1 MSSAWCNIE
10 RMFDQLDASTLR
22 GITAALAS
30 CPVPDEDPDRVAEIR
45 ALEELK
51 AAAEARQ
58 AALASEL
65 TASKATACEVG
76 LARRES
82 HHRGRQHLALAR
94 VAPTELPH
102 IWRAWR
108 RGRVSEWRV
117 KLVARET
124 SCLSLVH
131 RQQIDAELAKDPERI
146 EGFGDRELIGY
157 CRERAAA
164 LDVASVVA
172 RRRRAESERCVTIRP
187 APDTMVYLT
196 ALLPVA
202 SGVAAYAA
210 LRRSADTSRA
220 EGDPR
225 GRGQVMAD
233 TLAATLLGCDSEQA
247 PTPAVALDVVLTDR
261 ALFGGADDPAHLDGY
276 GPIDAELARELAHG
290 DQVWLRRALADPHS
304 GELVALE
311 ARARRFPAG
320 LRRLIRLRDRHCRTP
335 WCDAPVRHI
344 DHVQSAST
352 AGDTSLENAAALC
365 EACNQAKETTGWSA
379 RPRPGSGHEF
389 EFTTPGGRRYRSR
402 APTVANFNPGRS
414 HDRSA

>member
-1 MSSAWCNIE
+1 
-10 RMFDQLDASTLR
+10 MFDLLLLGEPLR
-22 GITAALAS
+22 EITAALAS
-30 CPVPDEDPDRVAEIR
+30 CPVPDEDSGRVAEIR

-58 AALASEL
+58 AVLAAGL
-65 TASKATACEVG
+65 TESKATASEVG

-94 VAPTELPH
+94 IASTELPNTWH
-102 IWRAWR
+102 AWR

-124 SCLSLVH
+124 SCLSLEH
-131 RQQIDAELAKDPERI
+131 RQQIDAELAGDPERI
-146 EGFGDRELIGY
+146 EGWGDRELIGY

-164 LDVASVVA
+164 LDVTSVVA
-172 RRRRAESERCVTIRP
+172 RRRRAESERCVTVRP

-202 SGVAAYAA
+202 SGVGAYAA
-210 LRRSADTSRA
+210 LRRAADSARA

-233 TLAATLLGCDSEQA
+233 TLAATLLGCDPAQA
-247 PTPAVALDVVLTDR
+247 PTPAVALDVVLTDQ
-261 ALFGGADDPAHLDGY
+261 ALLGGADDPAHLDGY

-290 DQVWLRRALADPHS
+290 DRVWLRRALADPHS

-352 AGDTSLENAAALC
+352 DGTTSIDNAAGLC

-379 RPRPGSGHEF
+379 RPRPGPGHEF
-389 EFTTPGGRRYRSR
+389 EFTTPGGQRYRSR
-402 APTVANFNPGRS
+402 APTVANFSPGRS

>member
-1 MSSAWCNIE
+1 MIE
-10 RMFDQLDASTLR
+10 QPDVDTVRN
-22 GITAALAS
+22 ITAMLAS
-30 CPVPDEDPDRVAEIR
+30 CPVPDEDAERVSEIR

-58 AALASEL
+58 AALAAGL
-65 TASKATACEVG
+65 TESKATASEVG

-82 HHRGRQHLALAR
+82 HHRGRRHVALAR
-94 VAPTELPH
+94 IAPTELPH
-102 IWRAWR
+102 TWQAWR
-108 RGRVSEWRV
+108 HGRVSEWRV
-117 KLVARET
+117 TLVARET
-124 SCLSLVH
+124 SCLTLEH
-131 RQQIDAELAKDPERI
+131 RQQIDAELAGDPARI
-146 EGFGDRELIGY
+146 EGLGDRELIGY

-187 APDTMVYLT
+187 APDSMVYLT

-210 LRRSADTSRA
+210 LGRAADTSRS

-233 TLAATLLGCDSEQA
+233 TFAAMLLSCVAQEP

-290 DQVWLRRALADPHS
+290 DRVWLRRALADPHS

-320 LRRLIRLRDRHCRTP
+320 LRRLVRLRDRTCRTP

-344 DHVQSAST
+344 DHVQSVRT
-352 AGDTSLENAAALC
+352 AGDTSSENAAALC

-379 RPRPGSGHEF
+379 RPRPGPAHQIDL
-389 EFTTPGGRRYRSR
+389 TTPGGQRYRSR
-402 APTVANFNPGRS
+402 APALANFSPGRS